1 MAAKMLGSKIRV
13 FGLLMAATL
22 FIISGCAPEYVRDYN
37 NISVERFDSKPLTLT
52 DMEHVVRLAAF
63 QEGWQKANVVEP
75 GHILATKED
84 EDGSRSA
91 SVDVIY
97 TATQFSI
104 HYKDTRGFHYDGAN
118 HKIDH
123 HYLSMVDDLRGRILD
138 AVQEIT
144 PGS

>member
-1 MAAKMLGSKIRV
+1 MTAKMHGSKIFV

-22 FIISGCAPEYVRDYN
+22 LIAGCAPEYVRDYN

-52 DMEHVVRLAAF
+52 DMEHAVRLAAF
-63 QEGWQKANVVEP
+63 QEEWQKADVVEP
-75 GHILATKED
+75 GHIVATKED
-84 EDGSRSA
+84 EDGKRSA

-104 HYKDTRGFHYDGAN
+104 HYKDSRGFRYDASD
-118 HKIDH
+118 HKIEH

-144 PGS
+144 PGG